1 MLIDSSKG
9 IVRFKVVYHG
19 IAMSGKTTNIEQ
31 LAKKSGLD
39 VLSFDTKEER
49 TLVFDYITKKVEYD
63 SFTLTFSIYTIP
75 GQDVYKDIRR
85 MVMRGVDGVVF
96 VVDSSEKRLQENKEF
111 INVLEED
118 LRIYGKRIEDT
129 PIVIQYNK
137 RDLPDA
143 LPLEVL
149 RKEVYIPNKKFT
161 EAVAVRG
168 EGVEETFNLVME
180 GLVENFKKMVG

>member
-31 LAKKSGLD
+31 LARRSGLD

-49 TLVFDYITKKVEYD
+49 TLVFDFITKKINVD
-63 SFTLTFSIYTIP
+63 GFTLTFSIYTIP
-75 GQDVYKDIRR
+75 GQDIYRDIRK
-85 MVMRGVDGVVF
+85 MVMRGVDAVVF
-96 VVDSSEKRLQENKEF
+96 VVDSSERRLSENKEF
-111 INVLEED
+111 IRTLEED
-118 LRIYGKRIEDT
+118 LRMYGKSIEET
-129 PIVIQYNK
+129 PIVVQYNK

-149 RKEVYIPNKKFT
+149 EREVSIPGKKST
-161 EAVAVRG
+161 EAVAVKG
-168 EGVEETFNLVME
+168 EGVQETFELLTDELME
-180 GLVENFKKMVG
+180 RFKRMVG

>member
-31 LAKKSGLD
+31 LAKRSGLD

-49 TLVFDYITKKVEYD
+49 TLVFDFITKKINVD
-63 SFTLTFSIYTIP
+63 GFTLTFSIYTIP
-75 GQDVYKDIRR
+75 GQDIYRDIRK
-85 MVMRGVDGVVF
+85 MVMRGVDAVVF
-96 VVDSSEKRLQENKEF
+96 VVDSSERRLSENKEF
-111 INVLEED
+111 IRTLEED
-118 LRIYGKRIEDT
+118 LRMYGKSIEET
-129 PIVIQYNK
+129 PIVVQYNK

-149 RKEVYIPNKKFT
+149 EREVSIPGKKST
-161 EAVAVRG
+161 EAVAVKG
-168 EGVEETFNLVME
+168 EGVQETFELLTDELME
-180 GLVENFKKMVG
+180 RFKRMVG